1 MQPSSDKSVTSRL
14 KAFADSG
21 RVTKTTN
28 STNADYPMLRQQLVG
43 LTDGE
48 TDRIAN
54 LANCSALLWQELSGI
69 NWVGFY
75 LLKRNKLVLGPF
87 QGKPACTRIEM
98 GEGVCGTAAS
108 MGKAVIVADV
118 HQFPGHIACDVA
130 SQSEIVLPLIKEGKL
145 MGVLDIDSP
154 EIDRFDHHDQQGL
167 EELLQVLI
175 PRL

>member
-14 KAFADSG
+14 KAFADSD

-69 NWVGFY
+69 NWVGF
-75 LLKRNKLVLGPF
+75 
-87 QGKPACTRIEM
+87 
-98 GEGVCGTAAS
+98 
-108 MGKAVIVADV
+108 
-118 HQFPGHIACDVA
+118 
-130 SQSEIVLPLIKEGKL
+130 
-145 MGVLDIDSP
+145 
-154 EIDRFDHHDQQGL
+154 
-167 EELLQVLI
+167 
-175 PRL
+175 